1 MFSCGVAGDLYLLVV
16 LLKIHVF
23 LWCSW
28 RFVSTGG
35 VAGDLCFLV
44 VLLEICIYWWCCW
57 RFMFSCDVA
66 GDSYLLVALLKIRV
80 FLWCCWRFVSTY
92 LLVGLLEIHVFL
104 WCYWKFGSTGGVSGD
119 SCFLVVLL
127 EIRIYWWGCW
137 RFMFSCGVAGDSCLP
152 TAFLEIHVSWDA
164 TPCWLV
170 NSYRL
175 SEWSQCLHL
184 QGQQSGCNIPNNLQR
199 HSLFNRTAL
208 LLWKTCNIHH
218 NWFAV
223 TTKYVHVYTQSHYMV
238 SRYLICISYW
248 D

>member
-23 LWCSW
+23 LWC
-28 RFVSTGG
+28 
-35 VAGDLCFLV
+35 
-44 VLLEICIYWWCCW
+44 
-57 RFMFSCDVA
+57 
-66 GDSYLLVALLKIRV
+66 
-80 FLWCCWRFVSTY
+80 CWRFVSIGGVAEDSCF
-92 LLVGLLEIHVFL
+92 LVMLLEIRIYL
-104 WCYWKFGSTGGVSGD
+104 STSGVAGD

-127 EIRIYWWGCW
+127 EIRFYWWGFW
-137 RFMFSCGVAGDSCLP
+137 RFVFSCGVAGDSCLP